1 MDIVPFA
8 TEHLESAAA
17 LVCRRYALLTR
28 EAPALPPRYADP
40 ATILPR
46 LRDIMAAAPAVAAL
60 DRGMLV
66 GFLAAWLLPSFRGQP
81 GVFSPEWANAAL
93 LEVSA
98 VIYER
103 MYARLAATWV
113 ADGHIVHGIA
123 MLAND
128 REGLAG
134 WSWLGFGMAA
144 ADAVRDLQPVRGLV
158 PDVAVRRAGPADL
171 DAAAALDQALCDHL
185 AASPVFLLPRDT
197 AARNRTAQRLADP
210 AMAIWLAEHEAEPL
224 AYLTIGP
231 ANHDAS
237 DIIHDPKTA
246 SIVGAYTKPEV
257 RREGV
262 ATALLDRAL
271 AWAQEAGYTRCA
283 VDFEP
288 MNAPAARFWLRHFMP
303 VVYSVVR
310 HVDARASMMR

>member
-1 MDIVPFA
+1 MKIVPFA
-8 TEHLESAAA
+8 AEHLESAAA
-17 LVCRRYALLTR
+17 LVCRRYALLSR

-46 LRDIMAAAPAVAAL
+46 LRDITAAAPAVAAL
-60 DRGMLV
+60 DHGMLV
-66 GFLAAWLLPSFRGQP
+66 GFLAAWLLPSFRGQL
-81 GVFSPEWANAAL
+81 GVFSPEWTNAAL
-93 LEVSA
+93 LEASA
-98 VIYER
+98 AIYER
-103 MYARLAATWV
+103 MYAHIAATWV
-113 ADGHIVHGIA
+113 AGGHIMHGIA

-144 ADAVRDLQPVRGLV
+144 ADAVRDVQPVREPL

-171 DAAAALDQALCDHL
+171 DAVAALDQALCDHL
-185 AASPVFLLPRDT
+185 AAPPVFLLPRDT
-197 AARNRTAQRLADP
+197 EARSRTAQRLADP
-210 AMAIWLAEHEAEPL
+210 TMAIWLAEREGEPL

-237 DIIHDPKTA
+237 DIIHDPRTA
-246 SIVGAYTKPEV
+246 SIVGAYTKPTV
-257 RREGV
+257 RHEGV

-271 AWAQEAGYTRCA
+271 AWAREMGYERCA

-288 MNAPAARFWLRHFMP
+288 MNAPAARFWLRHFTP

-310 HVDARASMMR
+310 HVDARASMIQ